1 MEILMQLLVSYLT
14 TLGFAF
20 FFHAP
25 RRAVPLVGLT
35 GALGWTTYVLL
46 NQWWVSLVPAVFMGA
61 LLVGLSGEVAA
72 RILKLPVTVFVIP
85 GIVPLVPGYGLYRV
99 MYQMIGNHVDEAI
112 GQGVEVLLVAGAISV
127 AVILVSSLA
136 GLFNRAGGE
145 MRSRRSGQ
153 RSDG

>member
-1 MEILMQLLVSYLT
+1 MEILMQLVVSYLT

-25 RRAVPLVGLT
+25 RKAVPFVGLT
-35 GALGWTTYVLL
+35 GAMGWTAYVFL
-46 NQWWVSLVPAVFMGA
+46 NQWWVSVVPAVFVGA

-72 RILKLPVTVFVIP
+72 RMLKLPVTVFVIP

-99 MYQMIGNHVDEAI
+99 MYQMIENRVDEAT

-136 GLFNRAGGE
+136 GMFNRVSAE
-145 MRSRRSGQ
+145 MKSHRTRQRSG
-153 RSDG
+153 G